1 MFMDAEKMNLFFRR
15 KIKYLEKVKFG
26 LYIVKLVNLS
36 AVNSKVINEFSF
48 CCLLFFIFFEGFDK
62 NYQSG
67 SKCFKGNI
75 YFTCIT
81 HLSIMTSLIH

>member
-26 LYIVKLVNLS
+26 LYIVKLVNLI

-48 CCLLFFIFFEGFDK
+48 CCLFFIFF
-62 NYQSG
+62 
-67 SKCFKGNI
+67 
-75 YFTCIT
+75 
-81 HLSIMTSLIH
+81 

>member
-48 CCLLFFIFFEGFDK
+48 CCLLFFIFLRGL
-62 NYQSG
+62 
-67 SKCFKGNI
+67 I
-75 YFTCIT
+75 RI
-81 HLSIMTSLIH
+81 ISLEVNALRETFISHV